1 MLKEHASFI
10 ETASEEQLQSTRA
23 KLHKLLPILR
33 EPEVRRDTQ
42 QLLRSIDQEMLD
54 RVMREARQ
62 GTRGQVGLQAA
73 KAA

>member
-1 MLKEHASFI
+1 MLKEHARFI

-23 KLHKLLPILR
+23 KLQKLLPALR

-62 GTRGQVGLQAA
+62 TVQGPNILPAA
-73 KAA
+73 RAA

>member
-1 MLKEHASFI
+1 MLKEHARFI
-10 ETASEEQLQSTRA
+10 ETASEEQLQATRTR
-23 KLHKLLPILR
+23 LQKLLPILR

-62 GTRGQVGLQAA
+62 GIQGQVVLPAA